1 LAEYQQRLG
10 EREFQVAQV
19 KAKLQEV
26 ENAIALVK
34 IAEDSAEERATAA
47 NPCQKAVFPGKK
59 LLKNVQD
66 KNNCCAMVGKM
77 RTAFF

>member
-1 LAEYQQRLG
+1 
-10 EREFQVAQV
+10 VAQV
-19 KAKLQEV
+19 KAKLL

-34 IAEDSAEERATAA
+34 IAEDSAEVRATAA
-47 NPCQKAVFPGKK
+47 NPRQKAVFPGKK